1 MISSNPEGVRKQEYN
16 EGYTNFL
23 LENLIATSM
32 YGSESKNG
40 ENMNE

>member
-16 EGYTNFL
+16 EGYTHLL
-23 LENLIATSM
+23 LENSISTSM
-32 YGSESKNG
+32 YESESKNE